1 MRETLI
7 KTGLFAGVV
16 IAALAAIVLLNE
28 PKGFGGGGDDR
39 SASVTLSG
47 ERATLA
53 PQLAPF
59 TAVTLSV
66 PASIHVTVGADQRVE
81 VEGDRAVLDRIE
93 IAVDDGAL
101 EIRPKDHLRIRKN
114 HDLKVAISVPA
125 LSAFTVNGAAEGKIL
140 GLTDGDFA
148 LLVNGAADL
157 DLEGACDSFSL
168 TINGAGD
175 VDASGLRCRQA
186 TATINGAG
194 NAEVYA
200 QEKVAASINGAGN
213 IRIHGQPPQ
222 VQAGKIGFGHIEIV
236 KDEAKT
242 EG

>member
-7 KTGLFAGVV
+7 KTGLFAGV
-16 IAALAAIVLLNE
+16 ILAALAAIVLLNE
-28 PKGFGGGGDDR
+28 PKGFGRGGDR
-39 SASVTLSG
+39 TATITLSG

-66 PASIHVTVGADQRVE
+66 PASIHITVGADQRVE
-81 VEGDRAVLDRIE
+81 VEGDRAVLDHIKL
-93 IAVDDGAL
+93 AVDDGTL
-101 EIRPKDHLRIRKN
+101 EIRAKDHLRIRKN

-140 GLTDGDFA
+140 GLTDGDFT

-157 DLEGACDSFSL
+157 DLEGSCDSFAL

-175 VDASGLRCRQA
+175 VDASGLRCRRA

-194 NAEVYA
+194 DAEVHA
-200 QEKVAASINGAGN
+200 REEITAAINGAGN
-213 IRIHGQPPQ
+213 IRIHGHPP
-222 VQAGKIGFGHIEIV
+222 VVHTNKVGFGRIEIV
-236 KDEAKT
+236 QTEAKT
-242 EG
+242 EE